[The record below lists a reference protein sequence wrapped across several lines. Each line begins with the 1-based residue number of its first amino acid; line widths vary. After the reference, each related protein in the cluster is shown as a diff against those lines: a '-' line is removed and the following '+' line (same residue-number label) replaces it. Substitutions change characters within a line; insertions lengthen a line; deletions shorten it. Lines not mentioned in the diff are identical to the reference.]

1 MTGPTRLVDART
13 DFGAPARVARL
24 ELPAARTLAV
34 GAVTLGV
41 VADSLF
47 HDGPGGLGLAIWIAL
62 SAITFAGVV
71 WRSGRAVPRE
81 AAIWLGAGVLFAAG
95 LAWRDAPVLNLFNF
109 LATAWCLAMAA
120 VRLRAPRAALFAA
133 HFRETLTA
141 GVRLALDV
149 AAGFVPVVFRDLA
162 RPERRAADR
171 GRAMSIVRAGLLSAV
186 VLLVFGSLLRAADPM
201 FASFISLPGLDFGT
215 AVSHVL
221 VVGFFTW
228 LVAGWGRSAL
238 LAETNQRLP
247 SYGFSLRLLDVTA
260 ILVTLDLLFAAF
272 VLAQLGWIFGGEA
285 FLRARTGLTAAAFAR
300 QGFFQMAW
308 AVALVIPVL
317 VVSRGGLAA
326 GAELRRRHT
335 LLSLPAIGL
344 LGAMIAS
351 ALLRMKMY
359 VHYYGL
365 TTDRIY
371 PIVAMVW
378 LAFVLAWLAATV
390 LRGRGRSFAAG
401 AIISGLVTLGG
412 LDAADPDL
420 VVARVNVERAA
431 TLGGRSTAGQSAL
444 DLAHLAS
451 LRGGAVPIAAQVVVN
466 SATIPVGADVMAAAE
481 ARCGAAQTLL
491 RRWGPKSSERT
502 QSERPAAWRYWNA
515 DEASSLSAV
524 SANAPALEAM
534 AQRFCP
540 PAAPQSSG
548 DAARQR

>member
-1 MTGPTRLVDART
+1 MVDIRT
-13 DFGAPARVARL
+13 DFRNPGRVARVP
-24 ELPAARTLAV
+24 LPIGRTLAV
-34 GAVTLGV
+34 GALTLGV

-47 HDGPGGLGLAIWIAL
+47 RDGPGGLGFAIWVAL
-62 SAITFAGVV
+62 SAFTFAGIV
-71 WRSGRAVPRE
+71 WRAGRSVPRE
-81 AAIWLGAGVLFAAG
+81 AALWLGAGVLFAAG

-109 LATAWCLAMAA
+109 LATAWCLAMAG

-133 HFRETLTA
+133 HFRETLAA
-141 GVRLALDV
+141 GIRLCVDV
-149 AAGFVPVVFRDLA
+149 AAGLVPVVFRDLA

-171 GRAMSIVRAGLLSAV
+171 GRTVSIVRAALLSAA

-201 FASFISLPGLDFGT
+201 FASFISLPDFDAGV
-215 AVSHVL
+215 ALSHVFII
-221 VVGFFTW
+221 GFFAW
-228 LVAGWGRSAL
+228 LVAGWARSAL
-238 LAETNQRLP
+238 LPETGRRVP

-260 ILVTLDLLFAAF
+260 ILATLDVLFAAF

-317 VVSRGGLAA
+317 VVARGGLAA

-359 VHYYGL
+359 IHFYGL

-420 VVARVNVERAA
+420 IVARVNVERAA
-431 TLGGRSTAGQSAL
+431 TLGRGSAAAQSAL

-451 LRGGAVPIAAQVVVN
+451 LRGRAVPIAARVVVN
-466 SATIPVGADVMAAAE
+466 SAATPIVSGADAKATTQ
-481 ARCGAAQTLL
+481 ARCDAAQTLL

-515 DEASSLSAV
+515 DDEASLSAV
-524 SANAPALEAM
+524 AANAPALEAM
-534 AQRFCP
+534 VQRFCP
-540 PAAPQSSG
+540 PPAPQG
-548 DAARQR
+548 TANATR

>member
-1 MTGPTRLVDART
+1 MTGPTRLLDART
-13 DFGAPARVARL
+13 DFGSPARVARL
-24 ELPAARTLAV
+24 QRPAARALAI

-47 HDGPGGLGLAIWIAL
+47 HDGPGGLGLAIWVAL
-62 SAITFAGVV
+62 AAFTFAGVM
-71 WRSGRAVPRE
+71 WRAGRSVPRE
-81 AAIWLGAGVLFAAG
+81 AAAWLAAAVLFAAA
-95 LAWRDAPVLNLFNF
+95 LAWRDAEVLTLFNV

-120 VRLRAPRAALFAA
+120 IRLRAPRAALFAA
-133 HFRETLTA
+133 HFRETLAA
-141 GVRLALDV
+141 GFRLALDV
-149 AAGFVPVVFRDLA
+149 AAGIVPVVFRDLA

-171 GRAMSIVRAGLLSAV
+171 GRAVSIARAALLSAA

-201 FASFISLPGLDFGT
+201 FASFISLPDVDFGE
-215 AVSHVL
+215 AASHVG
-221 VVGFFTW
+221 VVGFFAW
-228 LVAGWGRSAL
+228 LVAGWARSAL
-238 LAETNQRLP
+238 LPQTERRVP

-260 ILVTLDLLFAAF
+260 VLATLDVLFAAF

-335 LLSLPAIGL
+335 LLSLPAVGL

-365 TTDRIY
+365 TTDRVY

-378 LAFVLAWLAATV
+378 LAFVLAWLASTV
-390 LRGRGRSFAAG
+390 LRGRGRTFVAG

-420 VVARVNVERAA
+420 IVARVNVDRAA
-431 TLGGRSTAGQSAL
+431 TLAPGSTAGPSAL

-451 LRGGAVPIAAQVVVN
+451 LRGGAVPIAARVVAN
-466 SATIPVGADVMAAAE
+466 SATIPIAFDADAKAAAA
-481 ARCGAAQTLL
+481 ARCDAAQTLL
-491 RRWGPKSSERT
+491 RHWGPKSSERT
-502 QSERPAAWRYWNA
+502 RVERPAAWRYWNA
-515 DEASSLSAV
+515 DEATSLTAV
-524 SANAPALEAM
+524 AANAPALQAVV
-534 AQRFCP
+534 QRFCP
-540 PAAPQSSG
+540 PPAANGATQTV
-548 DAARQR
+548 R

>member
-1 MTGPTRLVDART
+1 MTGPTPLVDHRVN
-13 DFGAPARVARL
+13 FGDDTARL
-24 ELPAARTLAV
+24 ARLPLPTGRTLAV

-47 HDGPGGLGLAIWIAL
+47 HDGPGGLGLAIWVAL
-62 SAITFAGVV
+62 SAFTFAGVV
-71 WRSGRAVPRE
+71 WRAGRSVWRE
-81 AAIWLGAGVLFAAG
+81 ATIWLGAGVLFAAG
-95 LAWRDAPVLNLFNF
+95 LAWRDAPVLNLFNV

-133 HFRETLTA
+133 HFRETLAA
-141 GVRLALDV
+141 GVRLAMDV
-149 AAGFVPVVFRDLA
+149 AAGFLPVVFRDLA
-162 RPERRAADR
+162 RPERPAANRGRVVPFARAA
-171 GRAMSIVRAGLLSAV
+171 LLSAA

-201 FASFISLPGLDFGT
+201 FASFIALPGLDFGT
-215 AVSHVL
+215 AVSHVFG
-221 VVGFFTW
+221 VGFFTW
-228 LVAGWGRSAL
+228 IVAGWARSAL
-238 LAETNQRLP
+238 LAQTNQRLP
-247 SYGFSLRLLDVTA
+247 SYGFSLRLLDMAA

-300 QGFFQMAW
+300 QGFFQMVW

-351 ALLRMKMY
+351 ALLRMKIY

-365 TTDRIY
+365 TTDRVY
-371 PIVAMVW
+371 PIVAMGW

-401 AIISGLVTLGG
+401 AIISGLVTLCG

-420 VVARVNVERAA
+420 IVARVNVERA
-431 TLGGRSTAGQSAL
+431 TMLGAESAAGQSTL

-451 LRGGAVPIAAQVVVN
+451 LRGRAVPIAARVVVN
-466 SATIPVGADVMAAAE
+466 SAAIPAGANAKAAAE
-481 ARCGAAQTLL
+481 ERCDAAQMLL
-491 RRWGPKSSERT
+491 RRWGPKSFERT

-524 SANAPALEAM
+524 AANTPALETM
-534 AQRFCP
+534 VQRFCP
-540 PAAPQSSG
+540 PPAPNG
-548 DAARQR
+548 GAAR